1 MTPNL
6 LSILVPLYNEEEFV
20 AAILHRVLQAPLPA
34 GLEREII
41 VVDDGST
48 DESGEI
54 VAAMAGQYDCMRMVR
69 HPRNLGKG
77 ASIRTALEHA
87 RGEFALIQDAD
98 LEYNPCEYGKLLK
111 PLLDD
116 RADAVF
122 GSRFALA
129 GERRVLY
136 FWHALANHIL
146 TTICN
151 LASDL
156 NLTDMETCYK
166 AFRTSLAR
174 GIPLRSNRFGIE
186 PELTIKLA
194 KREARIYEVPISY
207 HGRTYAEG
215 KKIGFRDALAALAV
229 ILRYWLSSDIYKE
242 AGPEILE
249 AFSNAARF
257 NQWMADTI
265 RPYTGKTVLEIG
277 AGIGN
282 LTRQLIA
289 RRKRYIASDIDAQHL
304 ARLASR
310 FQYRPNF
317 EARQCDLGRAED
329 FEELRECADT
339 VVCLNVLEHI
349 ADDRAGLRNIHRALQ
364 PGGRAIVLVPQG
376 QWAYGKM
383 DEALGH
389 HRRYSITQ
397 LRERMEEAGFEVER
411 ILEFNR
417 VSLPGWYLNGKLL
430 GRNTVSAAQLRVFD
444 KMVWLWRRVDR
455 FLPWAPTSLIAVA
468 RKTG

>member
-1 MTPNL
+1 
-6 LSILVPLYNEEEFV
+6 
-20 AAILHRVLQAPLPA
+20 
-34 GLEREII
+34 
-41 VVDDGST
+41 
-48 DESGEI
+48 
-54 VAAMAGQYDCMRMVR
+54 
-69 HPRNLGKG
+69 
-77 ASIRTALEHA
+77 
-87 RGEFALIQDAD
+87 
-98 LEYNPCEYGKLLK
+98 
-111 PLLDD
+111 
-116 RADAVF
+116 
-122 GSRFALA
+122 
-129 GERRVLY
+129 
-136 FWHALANHIL
+136 
-146 TTICN
+146 
-151 LASDL
+151 
-156 NLTDMETCYK
+156 
-166 AFRTSLAR
+166 
-174 GIPLRSNRFGIE
+174 
-186 PELTIKLA
+186 
-194 KREARIYEVPISY
+194 
-207 HGRTYAEG
+207 
-215 KKIGFRDALAALAV
+215 
-229 ILRYWLSSDIYKE
+229 
-242 AGPEILE
+242 LE
-249 AFSNAARF
+249 AFSNAANF

-265 RPYTGKTVLEIG
+265 RPYTGKAVLEIG

-310 FQYRPNF
+310 FQHRPNF

-339 VVCLNVLEHI
+339 VVCLNVLEHV
-349 ADDRAGLRNIHRALQ
+349 ADDRAGLRNIHRALR

-430 GRNTVSAAQLRVFD
+430 GRNTVSAAQLKVFD